1 MLKSLSPKEITN
13 SKQHTCAE
21 RSRSITVKKIYRHMK
36 YSFILFLFSFHFLTA
51 QNIPLYVGTYTGENS
66 EGIYSF
72 DFNTKTGD
80 LSNKKLAIEAEN
92 PSFLTF
98 SADKKFL
105 YAVSEASQG
114 STVSAYTVNNNN
126 TLNFLN
132 KVSSNGNGP
141 CHIQL
146 NKENNKAVVS
156 NYGGGTISIYNIQ
169 KNGSLSEAFQVI
181 NHNIDSVIS
190 HAHSAKFL
198 KNNLFVADLGRDIL
212 AQYVEKENIYILK
225 ENYNMDAGAGPRHFE
240 ISKKGN
246 FIYVINELNSTISV
260 LKNDV
265 NNYSNIQ
272 NISTLDSNYKGK
284 NSCAD
289 IHLSKNEKFLYG
301 SNRGEN
307 TIVVYERDKKSG
319 LLNKIQNISV
329 EGNWPRNFTLSPNG
343 KFLLVANKISNNI
356 SVFKIAKKS
365 GKLTFLNSVETGSP
379 VCLLF

>member
-1 MLKSLSPKEITN
+1 
-13 SKQHTCAE
+13 
-21 RSRSITVKKIYRHMK
+21 MK

-51 QNIPLYVGTYTGENS
+51 QNIPMYVGTYTGENS
-66 EGIYSF
+66 EGIYSY

-80 LSNKKLAIEAEN
+80 LSNKKLAATAEN

-105 YAVSEASQG
+105 YAVNEVSKG
-114 STVSAYTVNNNN
+114 SSVSTYTVNKNN
-126 TLNFLN
+126 TLNLLN

-141 CHIQL
+141 CHVQL
-146 NKENNKAVVS
+146 NKKNNKVVVS
-156 NYGGGTISIYNIQ
+156 NYGGGTISIYNIH

-181 NHNIDSVIS
+181 NHNIDSVKS

-198 KNNLFVADLGRDIL
+198 KNNLFIADLGRDIL
-212 AQYVEKENIYILK
+212 AQYVEKENKYILK
-225 ENYNMDAGAGPRHFE
+225 ENHIMEPGAGPRHFE
-240 ISKKGN
+240 ISKNGN
-246 FIYVINELNSTISV
+246 YLYVINELNSTISV
-260 LKNDV
+260 LKNDY

-272 NISTLDSNYKGK
+272 NISTLDTNYTGK

-289 IHLSKNEKFLYG
+289 IHLSKNEQFLYG

-307 TIVVYERDKKSG
+307 TIIVYKRNPKNG
-319 LLNKIQNISV
+319 LLQKIETVSV
-329 EGNWPRNFTLSPNG
+329 EGNSPRNFTIAPNG
-343 KFLLVANKISNNI
+343 KFLLVANQISNNI

-365 GKLTFLNSVETGSP
+365 GKLTFLKSVETGTP

>member
-1 MLKSLSPKEITN
+1 
-13 SKQHTCAE
+13 
-21 RSRSITVKKIYRHMK
+21 MK
-36 YSFILFLFSFHFLTA
+36 YSFILFLLSFHFLTA
-51 QNIPLYVGTYTGENS
+51 QSIPLFVGSYTGENS
-66 EGIYSF
+66 EGIYSY

-80 LSNKKLAIEAEN
+80 ILNKKLAIKAEN

-105 YAVSEASQG
+105 YAVSEASEG
-114 STVSAYTVNNNN
+114 SSVSAYSVNKNN

-141 CHIQL
+141 CHVQL

-156 NYGGGTISIYNIQ
+156 NYGGGTISIYNIE
-169 KNGSLSEAFQVI
+169 KSGNLSEAFQVI
-181 NHNIDSVIS
+181 NHNIDSVKS

-212 AQYVEKENIYILK
+212 AQYVEKEHKYMLK
-225 ENYNMDAGAGPRHFE
+225 ENYAMAKGAGPRHFE
-240 ISKKGN
+240 ISKNGN
-246 FIYVINELNSTISV
+246 YIYVINELNSTISV
-260 LKNDV
+260 LKNND
-265 NNYSNIQ
+265 NNYANIQ
-272 NISTLDSNYKGK
+272 NISTLDANYSGK

-289 IHLSKNEKFLYG
+289 IHLSKNEQFLYG

-307 TIVVYERDKKSG
+307 TIVVYKRNTKNGTLQKT
-319 LLNKIQNISV
+319 QTISV
-329 EGNWPRNFTLSPNG
+329 EGNWPRNFTIAPNG

-356 SVFKIAKKS
+356 SVFKIVKKS
-365 GKLTFLNSVETGSP
+365 GKLKFLNSVEAGTP